1 MRITQRTLSQNS
13 LSGLNRNLGEL
24 NKLQNQLTSGK
35 SLNQPSDSPTG
46 TNSSLQIRS
55 ALAANTQYAAN
66 MNDGKTWLS
75 TAQTT
80 LSSMVSQ
87 AQRVRDLTVQGLNT
101 GGMSATDQQ
110 AVQAEVDQLHASLLG
125 LANTQLQGRPVFGG
139 ATGGSEAYA
148 VSTDPATGKPVSTYV
163 GVDSANGVT
172 RRITDS
178 ATVRVDV
185 TGKEAF
191 AAGST
196 GDLFSVVGDISTAL
210 TANPADLSTQLARLD
225 DAIGSMTNALAGLG
239 ARSNRIDNALQ
250 VNSDQSLAL
259 TNQQMTVE
267 DVDMPKTIMAL
278 SLQQT
283 GYQAALSVASK
294 SLQTTLV
301 DFLR

>member
-13 LSGLNRNLGEL
+13 LAGINRNLTQL

-66 MNDGKTWLS
+66 MGDGKTWLS
-75 TAQTT
+75 TADTT
-80 LSSMVSQ
+80 LKSMISQ
-87 AQRVRDLTVQGLNT
+87 AQRVRDLTVQGMNT
-101 GGMSATDQQ
+101 GAMSGADRE
-110 AVQAEVDQLHASLLG
+110 VIGAEVAQLHAGLLG
-125 LANTQLQGRPVFGG
+125 LANTQLQGRPLFGG
-139 ATGGSEAYA
+139 ATGGLEAYA
-148 VSTDPATGKPVSTYV
+148 VTTDPATGNVTGSTFV
-163 GVDSANGVT
+163 GVESAGVT

-178 ATVRVDV
+178 ATVRVNV
-185 TGKEAF
+185 TGAEAF
-191 AAGST
+191 AAGT
-196 GDLFSVVGDISTAL
+196 NDDLFSVVGKISKAL
-210 TANPADLSTQLARLD
+210 ATDPAGLSAQLGALD
-225 DAIGSMTNALAGLG
+225 DAISSMTNALASVG
-239 ARSNRIDNALQ
+239 ARSQRIDNALQ
-250 VNSDQSLAL
+250 ANSDQILAL
-259 TNQQMTVE
+259 TAQQSTVE

-294 SLQTTLV
+294 SLQTSLV